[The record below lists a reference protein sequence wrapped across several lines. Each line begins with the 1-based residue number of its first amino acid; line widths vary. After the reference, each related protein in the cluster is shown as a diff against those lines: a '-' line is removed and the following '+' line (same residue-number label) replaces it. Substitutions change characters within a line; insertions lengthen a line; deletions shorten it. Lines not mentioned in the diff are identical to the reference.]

1 MPHKRNPSHVLQLS
15 HRGPRKV
22 ARLLERLGKKDIEKL
37 AKGKML
43 SFFRSER
50 NTKE

>member
-1 MPHKRNPSHVLQLS
+1 MSFSS